1 MTQVAN
7 AIAAL
12 LYDHRVVIVP
22 GLGAFLCQA
31 EGAKVNVITNEFEKP
46 TATLAFDPQ
55 QREDNDLIVDHLMR
69 HEAMDEAAA
78 RQQVVAF
85 VTDCYAKLRA
95 GETVSIPEVGELT
108 MDGNQEI
115 QFQAVATNAFNGDAF
130 GLGDIQPAP
139 IYTGTQNNWKEEVT
153 QQLKDLNTP
162 MTVDIEHEGD
172 HHRRW
177 WIWLLLLLIA
187 GGVALWYCYFRPVK
201 PEPEPEPE
209 PIITVDTIVTD
220 TLTNSTDTL
229 VLPLDTT
236 VISVVDTAETT
247 LTETSEEPVADTV
260 VEAPIEVV
268 VPPVEKKVF
277 IIGGCFSI
285 EQNALNMAAEEKEK
299 GFTDA
304 FVMKRGSMYYVCY
317 GQYATAQEAKA
328 VLPEVWKISPKA
340 WILNKK

>member
-12 LYDHRVVIVP
+12 LYDHHVVIVS

-31 EGAKVNVITNEFEKP
+31 EGAKVNVVTNQFEKP
-46 TATLAFDPQ
+46 TATLTFDPQ
-55 QREDNDLIVDHLMR
+55 QREDNDLIVDYLMA
-69 HEAMDEAAA
+69 HEGMDEAAA
-78 RQQVVAF
+78 RQSVVAF
-85 VTDCYAKLRA
+85 VSDCYAKLRA
-95 GETVSIPEVGELT
+95 GGTVSIPEVGELT

-115 QFQAVATNAFNGDAF
+115 RFQAVASNAFNGDAF

-153 QQLKDLNTP
+153 QQIKDLNTP
-162 MTVDIEHEGD
+162 MTVDIDHEGD

-187 GGVALWYCYFRPVK
+187 GGVALWYFYFRPVK
-201 PEPEPEPE
+201 PEPKPEPVV
-209 PIITVDTIVTD
+209 PKDTLVVDTVVEPVTD
-220 TLTNSTDTL
+220 TL
-229 VLPLDTT
+229 V
-236 VISVVDTAETT
+236 
-247 LTETSEEPVADTV
+247 EPVEDTV
-260 VEAPIEVV
+260 VEAPMEVV
-268 VPPVEKKVF
+268 TPPVEKKVF

-285 EQNALNMAAEEKEK
+285 EQNALNMTAEEKEK
-299 GFTDA
+299 GFADA
-304 FVMKRGSMYYVCY
+304 FVMKRGSMFYVCY
-317 GQYATAQEAKA
+317 GQYATVQEAKA

>member
-31 EGAKVNVITNEFEKP
+31 EGAKVNVITNQFEKP

-187 GGVALWYCYFRPVK
+187 GGVALWYCYFRPVN
-201 PEPEPEPE
+201 PEPEPEPVV
-209 PIITVDTIVTD
+209 PTDTLVVDTVVEPVVDTLEETVADTLAAPVTD
-220 TLTNSTDTL
+220 TL
-229 VLPLDTT
+229 V
-236 VISVVDTAETT
+236 
-247 LTETSEEPVADTV
+247 EPVEDTV
-260 VEAPIEVV
+260 VEAPMEVV
-268 VPPVEKKVF
+268 TPPVEKKVF